1 MLYFACVATVISG
14 AKEMIDSSSSAR
26 PSASSAAVTE
36 TLRLLPQSLILQV
49 LTVKKVSY
57 FINNVINNNNK

>member
-1 MLYFACVATVISG
+1 
-14 AKEMIDSSSSAR
+14 MIDSSSSAR
-26 PSASSAAVTE
+26 PSAGSAAVTE
-36 TLRLLPQSLILQV
+36 TLHLLPQSLILQV